1 MSNHTI
7 SGGQKQVTLFKIHG
21 VHYMKSRCIGNK
33 VSGRKENTYLNVFN
47 HVQKYN
53 FHQQI
58 RRSIKG

>member
-7 SGGQKQVTLFKIHG
+7 SGGQKQVPLFEIHG
-21 VHYMKSRCIGNK
+21 VHYMKSRCKGNK
-33 VSGRKENTYLNVFN
+33 VSGRKANTHFNVFN

-58 RRSIKG
+58 RRRIKG